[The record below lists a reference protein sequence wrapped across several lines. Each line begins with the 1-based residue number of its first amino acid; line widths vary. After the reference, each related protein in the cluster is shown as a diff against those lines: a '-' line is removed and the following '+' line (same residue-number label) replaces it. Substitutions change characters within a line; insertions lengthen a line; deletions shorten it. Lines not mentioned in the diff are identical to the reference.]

1 MCYTLPMIEM
11 LLALPGWALGVLAG
25 AVAGLVG
32 IGLGLLLR
40 DIRPGV
46 ARYLPI
52 AFFVI
57 GYAAADRFGIPA
69 LMQSDLALCAIATET
84 ATRTN
89 EARAGTKPDAVTTFV
104 ATAADCGHK
113 TLTTSYEAAASRET
127 IDPTGLAAVEQAFT
141 ADTCGEPALRRMIEA
156 GWRVEAVYAFTS
168 GTPLVMT
175 AGC

>member
-1 MCYTLPMIEM
+1 MIEM
-11 LLALPGWALGVLAG
+11 LLGLPGWALGVLAG

-32 IGLGLLLR
+32 IGLGLQLR

-57 GYAAADRFGIPA
+57 GYAAADRFAIPA
-69 LMQSDLALCAIATET
+69 LMRSDLAHCAIATET
-84 ATRTN
+84 ATQTN
-89 EARAGTKPDAVTTFV
+89 AVRAGTKPDAVTTFV
-104 ATAADCGHK
+104 ATTADCAGK
-113 TLTTSYEAAASRET
+113 TLTTSYEAAAARAD
-127 IDPTGLAAVEQAFT
+127 IDPTGLAAVEQAFV
-141 ADTCGEPALRRMIEA
+141 ADTCGEPTLRRMIAA

-168 GTPLVMT
+168 GTPLVMV